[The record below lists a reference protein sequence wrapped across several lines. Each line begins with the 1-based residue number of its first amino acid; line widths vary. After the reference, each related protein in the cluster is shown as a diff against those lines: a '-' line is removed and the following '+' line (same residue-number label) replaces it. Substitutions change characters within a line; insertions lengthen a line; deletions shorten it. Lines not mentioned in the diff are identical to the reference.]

1 MTEVQKDSAIF
12 APITL
17 KFKVWD
23 RLKIYV
29 FFDGLCKEEKKKI
42 GLRIQ
47 NQMFASLALK
57 EVLNSNPYQGC
68 KEQRDEFRVLG
79 CVIWETQIQ

>member
-42 GLRIQ
+42 GLRI
-47 NQMFASLALK
+47 
-57 EVLNSNPYQGC
+57 
-68 KEQRDEFRVLG
+68 
-79 CVIWETQIQ
+79 

>member
-29 FFDGLCKEEKKKI
+29 FFDGLCKEEKKK
-42 GLRIQ
+42 LV
-47 NQMFASLALK
+47 S
-57 EVLNSNPYQGC
+57 
-68 KEQRDEFRVLG
+68 EFRIKCLPPLH
-79 CVIWETQIQ
+79 

>member
-29 FFDGLCKEEKKKI
+29 FFDGFCKEKKI
-42 GLRIQ
+42 FFFGLRIQ
-47 NQMFASLALK
+47 NQMFTSLALK
-57 EVLNSNPYQGC
+57 E
-68 KEQRDEFRVLG
+68 EQQSVSRLQRPKS
-79 CVIWETQIQ
+79 

>member
-29 FFDGLCKEEKKKI
+29 FFDGLCKEEKKKNWS
-42 GLRIQ
+42 Q
-47 NQMFASLALK
+47 NL
-57 EVLNSNPYQGC
+57 ESNVYFPC
-68 KEQRDEFRVLG
+68 IKRSTEQQSISRPQR
-79 CVIWETQIQ
+79 TKR